1 MAIDDCTALLRC
13 PVCGADMEHDAHSL
27 RCDRRHTFDIARQG
41 YVDLLPA
48 GHGRHTIEGDT
59 REMIDARARVL
70 EAALFEPLAA
80 CVAAIASAS
89 LARTAALRAS
99 TGDADTTSVI
109 LDCGCGTGYYLGRI
123 ADHAANAASRLCL
136 LGTDISTAA
145 LRRAA
150 RAVPRGTFFRN
161 DIGHRITVADR
172 VVDLIVNIFAPR
184 SANEFQRVLH
194 PHGALLIVIPGA
206 DHLTQLRTSLP
217 LLAIDPD
224 KADRLMEALHPRFEL
239 VDTATVRYE
248 RNLDDTQLVDLLRM
262 GPSAR
267 HLEDGAWQEARRL
280 APIDVTF
287 DFLVL
292 ELRHAR

>member
-1 MAIDDCTALLRC
+1 LEWPPPTGGNAYDAMPINDCTALLRC
-13 PVCGADMEHDAHSL
+13 PVCGADMEHDGHSL

-109 LDCGCGTGYYLGRI
+109 LDCGCGTGYYLDRI
-123 ADHAANAASRLCL
+123 AHHAANATSRLCL

-150 RAVPRGTFFRN
+150 RQVRAHTHRPPEHGRGLCR
-161 DIGHRITVADR
+161 RSDR
-172 VVDLIVNIFAPR
+172 QHLCAPQRRRVSTRPAPAR
-184 SANEFQRVLH
+184 SAAHRH
-194 PHGALLIVIPGA
+194 TRRRPP
-206 DHLTQLRTSLP
+206 
-217 LLAIDPD
+217 DP
-224 KADRLMEALHPRFEL
+224 APNQPSTPRDRPR
-239 VDTATVRYE
+239 
-248 RNLDDTQLVDLLRM
+248 QG
-262 GPSAR
+262 GPP
-267 HLEDGAWQEARRL
+267 DGSVAS
-280 APIDVTF
+280 
-287 DFLVL
+287 
-292 ELRHAR
+292 